1 MKEKDLLQETAAYAL
16 KSALKKGASAARVTA
31 VRDESDGLT
40 VLNNTLEQI
49 QSAVESV
56 LQIHVFAD
64 GRYGTCSTN
73 KTEAADIDRL
83 LDQTMASV
91 RLLAPDPYRKL
102 VPETI
107 RYNGPPLQNAFTDEV
122 STRQKKELLFTCA
135 DAVYGKD
142 PALINVSARFED
154 TRRWL
159 HMKDSAGL
167 DCTSDETWYSLS
179 AECSVKGSDGTRPFD
194 WDYIGGLSPAAL
206 GIGVTD
212 NNHTIPQACAAT
224 ALQRALAKRNPQ
236 KIKSGRYHVIV
247 ENRAASTL
255 LAPVI
260 DALSGPSLQ
269 QQNSFLLNKLEQR
282 VGSSVLTLIDNPHKM
297 ELPGCSF
304 FDTEGTATKKRTVI
318 DQGILHVFY
327 LNTYYSAKMNMPCT
341 ISSPSTLILTGGSG
355 SMISLAGNMH
365 NGLVIT
371 GFNGGN
377 CNSATGDFSYGIE
390 GFLVENG
397 QITTP
402 VNEMVMTGNMTELWN
417 QLIMA
422 GDDAL
427 TTSSWLIPSL
437 LFEHVELA
445 GL

>member
-206 GIGVTD
+206 EIG
-212 NNHTIPQACAAT
+212 
-224 ALQRALAKRNPQ
+224 RASCR
-236 KIKSGRYHVIV
+236 
-247 ENRAASTL
+247 E
-255 LAPVI
+255 
-260 DALSGPSLQ
+260 
-269 QQNSFLLNKLEQR
+269 R
-282 VGSSVLTLIDNPHKM
+282 V
-297 ELPGCSF
+297 
-304 FDTEGTATKKRTVI
+304 
-318 DQGILHVFY
+318 
-327 LNTYYSAKMNMPCT
+327 
-341 ISSPSTLILTGGSG
+341 
-355 SMISLAGNMH
+355 
-365 NGLVIT
+365 
-371 GFNGGN
+371 
-377 CNSATGDFSYGIE
+377 
-390 GFLVENG
+390 
-397 QITTP
+397 
-402 VNEMVMTGNMTELWN
+402 
-417 QLIMA
+417 
-422 GDDAL
+422 
-427 TTSSWLIPSL
+427 
-437 LFEHVELA
+437 
-445 GL
+445 